1 METYDREY
9 VWSSAPRVK
18 RCVFIPHIRTI
29 ICETIPN
36 HCRIVMHLSDVKQRV
51 CYASDMPESLAKWW
65 SVVCTTSTL
74 LPLSCA
80 NNGVCDEMLQKC
92 GPITVN
98 KIYRYN
104 IAGIYI
110 SAREDAL
117 DQRRLLTLVCT
128 QRLPRDVTMMICAR
142 AYLMMIDESVLR
154 VVELQ

>member
-9 VWSSAPRVK
+9 VWSSVPRVK
-18 RCVFIPHIRTI
+18 RCVFIPHIRTV
-29 ICETIPN
+29 ICETVPN
-36 HCRIVMHLSDVKQRV
+36 HCRIIIHLSDSEQRV
-51 CYASDMPESLAKWW
+51 CFAEDMPESLAEWW
-65 SVVCTTSTL
+65 DTAYATSTL
-74 LPLSCA
+74 LPLRCA
-80 NNGVCDEMLQKC
+80 NSGACDEWRRC

-104 IAGIYI
+104 IAGIYT